1 MMNFIE
7 YEDGEIEIR
16 EGSAKIGV
24 LIRYMG
30 RYRLNLLGI
39 YDNSDVLRQI
49 ADKLDELNK

>member
-1 MMNFIE
+1 MNFIE